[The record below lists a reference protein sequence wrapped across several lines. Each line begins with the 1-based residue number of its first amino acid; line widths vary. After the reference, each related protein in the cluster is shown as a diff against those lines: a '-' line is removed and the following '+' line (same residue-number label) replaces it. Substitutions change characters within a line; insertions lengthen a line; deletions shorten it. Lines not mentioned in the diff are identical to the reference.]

1 MPTGNVFVIT
11 GLATCGALPLRRDAQ
26 ASGFSDDINNA
37 KSDVSSNAIFV
48 ICPPWE
54 EVIC

>member
-26 ASGFSDDINNA
+26 ASGFSDDINND